1 MGGVSASQ
9 PQVGPLRER
18 AAPLWIA
25 LYLPELPLQA
35 AGRGLLVDLPFAV
48 IDGPEERPLILAAN
62 AVARASGIHTGMPLG
77 AARALAANL
86 TAWRREVAREDA
98 LLNRAALAAMHFSPM
113 VTLAVNAV
121 LLEVA
126 PSLMLFRGLKA
137 LAQRIKRELARAG
150 VRAVAACAPAPRAA
164 WLLAHARACGVA
176 APHVRQL
183 PALPV
188 ALAGIPLDLTG
199 WPQEVTDALLA
210 LGIAQFGDLPRLP
223 RDGIARRFG
232 KPIVEDIERILG
244 ERADPRQTL
253 LLQERFATR
262 LELVCETDDS
272 AQVLHAAGLLFGEA
286 EDFLRARGQATTRLE
301 LVLEHGRH
309 RATPLMIGTRE
320 AVRDPRRWRLLLRE
334 QLARQPLEDTVC
346 ALSLVIDSMQAYQAV
361 SGSFFSDPSARAGN
375 LDRLA
380 EQLLARM
387 GAGSIVMVEEGGDH
401 RPEKASH
408 EVVHGVEQG
417 RKMYRPHRGQERKS
431 EDGSAMLLRPSL
443 PANEVPSRPI
453 RSASAAPLRP
463 PMPASAA
470 PPRPIWLLRQPRSLI
485 LLQGEPVHRGA
496 LRHLAGPERIETGWW
511 DGAPARRDYYVMAN
525 REGETLWVFH
535 DLARGGWYL
544 HGFFA

>member
-1 MGGVSASQ
+1 M
-9 PQVGPLRER
+9 
-18 AAPLWIA
+18 PLWIA

-48 IDGPEERPLILAAN
+48 IDGPEERPVILAAN
-62 AVARASGIHTGMPLG
+62 AAARVCGIYAGMPLG
-77 AARALAANL
+77 AARALAADL
-86 TAWRREVAREDA
+86 AIWRREVAREDA
-98 LLNRAALAAMHFSPM
+98 LLQRAALAAMHFSPM
-113 VTLAVNAV
+113 VTLALNAV

-150 VRAVAACAPAPRAA
+150 VHAVAGCAPTPRAA
-164 WLLAHARACGVA
+164 WLLAPARARGVVV
-176 APHVRQL
+176 PHVRKLDAL
-183 PALPV
+183 PA
-188 ALAGIPLDLTG
+188 ALAAVPLDLTG
-199 WPQEVTDALLA
+199 WPQQVTDALLA
-210 LGIAQFGDLPRLP
+210 LGVAQFGDLPRLP

-232 KPIVEDIERILG
+232 QSIVEDIEHILG

-262 LELVCETDDS
+262 LELVCETGDS

-301 LVLEHGRH
+301 LALEHGRH
-309 RATPLMIGTRE
+309 RATPLVIGTRE
-320 AVRDPRRWRLLLRE
+320 AVRDPHRWRLLLRE

-361 SGSFFSDPSARAGN
+361 SGSFFPDPAARAGN

-380 EQLLARM
+380 EQLLARI
-387 GAGSIVMVEEGGDH
+387 GAGSLVMVEEGGDH

-408 EVVHGVEQG
+408 EVVHGVEEGGKGQ
-417 RKMYRPHRGQERKS
+417 RLHRRVRER
-431 EDGSAMLLRPSL
+431 EIDGG
-443 PANEVPSRPI
+443 
-453 RSASAAPLRP
+453 
-463 PMPASAA
+463 SAA
-470 PPRPIWLLRQPRSLI
+470 PPQSAIVASSAPPRPLWLLRQPRSLV
-485 LLQGEPVHRGA
+485 LSQGEPVHRGA